1 MEKVK
6 QFVAEKMAKNE
17 KKISEQLVHNYLV
30 KRGLNKI
37 AGEFKKEVG
46 ITKVTKLADL
56 EDIVLHYNNITEKE
70 MKLKLSTK
78 DSKTKEVVT
87 QKRKAE
93 SGYEE
98 SAPIVKRTRTKKIQI
113 QNDYIK
119 LLPDEILLKIME
131 YFSTKDILKKIAP
144 VSKRFYRL
152 CQDQN
157 LIKKIEYR
165 TPTSHSD
172 LFSWSEYRVE
182 KYFRDFSKVL
192 RNARKLKML
201 SLCDVDYQ
209 TMRKI
214 YWNQPLVNGN
224 DLEEFH
230 IEFDHNI
237 WDGPFEIFL
246 KLCVFPFLK
255 RCPKLKVVKIT
266 STFVSMDSDDCHLLG
281 SLMANFNSAS
291 LQELHLIFKTMDVL
305 VPETFLQAVKN
316 FLKKVTENKPKLQ
329 YLGLDLNLDEFNAVF
344 TSQDMANVKKICRE
358 ITSEKKIEIELF
370 DFGDS
375 LFVV

>member
-113 QNDYIK
+113 QNDYTEF
-119 LLPDEILLKIME
+119 LPDEILLKIID

-144 VSKRFYRL
+144 VSKRFYGL
-152 CQDQN
+152 SQDQN

-165 TPTSHSD
+165 TPTSYSN
-172 LFSWSEYRVE
+172 LFSWSEKRVE

-214 YWNQPLVNGN
+214 Y
-224 DLEEFH
+224 
-230 IEFDHNI
+230 
-237 WDGPFEIFL
+237 
-246 KLCVFPFLK
+246 
-255 RCPKLKVVKIT
+255 
-266 STFVSMDSDDCHLLG
+266 
-281 SLMANFNSAS
+281 
-291 LQELHLIFKTMDVL
+291 
-305 VPETFLQAVKN
+305 
-316 FLKKVTENKPKLQ
+316 
-329 YLGLDLNLDEFNAVF
+329 
-344 TSQDMANVKKICRE
+344 
-358 ITSEKKIEIELF
+358 
-370 DFGDS
+370 
-375 LFVV
+375 